1 MGDWQPPTRAYTEP
15 IYRRV
20 LGYMTQRGM
29 SSTTTKAGCARC
41 QACSGLSTL
50 EPLLQIG
57 PRPGR

>member
-1 MGDWQPPTRAYTEP
+1 
-15 IYRRV
+15 
-20 LGYMTQRGM
+20 MTQRGM

-50 EPLLQIG
+50 EPLFQIG